1 MRGVDQTR
9 LLTVVSMERSSKEAQ
24 FSGLMSSAVALTR
37 AVILAACFLS
47 LWSLGVEREIVC
59 GCENLKAV
67 VGKPFGEVL
76 QVMAG
81 AVAAGGWGEGEE
93 GFTAGSQLLNLGAA
107 PGIHVPGPNSLRRGE
122 MGAERKGLEGG

>member
-1 MRGVDQTR
+1 M
-9 LLTVVSMERSSKEAQ
+9 
-24 FSGLMSSAVALTR
+24 ALTR
-37 AVILAACFLS
+37 AVILAVCFLS
-47 LWSLGVEREIVC
+47 LWSLGAERETVC

-81 AVAAGGWGEGEE
+81 AVAAGGLGEGEE
-93 GFTAGSQLLNLGAA
+93 GFRAGSQRLNLGAA
-107 PGIHVPGPNSLRRGE
+107 PYIHVPGPNSLRRGE